1 MNRRR
6 LLALAASFPLA
17 VTGCASIDSEAL
29 RVSLASVSV
38 AEAALLEQR
47 YLLRVRLQ
55 NPSDRALKL
64 DGFVY
69 DLMLNGRA
77 FARGVSDQQVVVPRF
92 GEVVIELPAVGS
104 TGAVIRQILEIG
116 GGRSQVDYRLAGR
129 ANAAGARLRFD
140 GTGDIPIPKQLLDL
154 AR

>member
-1 MNRRR
+1 MNRRA
-6 LLALAASFPLA
+6 LLALVLAVPLA
-17 VTGCASIDSEAL
+17 GAGCATIDSEAL

-38 AEAALLEQR
+38 AEAALLEQK

-69 DLMLNGRA
+69 DLSLNGRA

-92 GEVVIELPAVGS
+92 GEAVIDLPAVGS
-104 TGAVIRQILEIG
+104 TGAVIRQVIELG
-116 GGRSQVDYRLAGR
+116 GGRRQVDYRLTGR
-129 ANAAGARLRFD
+129 ANEGGVRLRFD
-140 GTGDIPIPKQLLDL
+140 GLGDVPIPKQLFDL
-154 AR
+154 AK

>member
-6 LLALAASFPLA
+6 ILALALATPLA
-17 VTGCASIDSEAL
+17 AAGCASIDSEAL

-38 AEAALLEQR
+38 AEAALLEQK

-55 NPSDRALKL
+55 NPSDRPLKL

-69 DLMLNGRA
+69 DLTLNGRA

-92 GEVVIELPAVGS
+92 GEVVIDLPAVGS
-104 TGAVIRQILEIG
+104 TGSAIRQILELG
-116 GGRSQVDYRLAGR
+116 GGRRQVDYRLTGR
-129 ANAAGARLRFD
+129 ANEGGARLRFD
-140 GTGDIPIPKQLLDL
+140 GLGDIPIPKQLLDL
-154 AR
+154 AK